1 MSLKIVKTF
10 ALDFTRNAPLEYI
23 FVKAGDK
30 NSRVLDITPF
40 NSGLAYTIPEG
51 VKVVFAAKKP
61 DKTEILN
68 DAKVNTATGHI
79 EVTLSEQTLAAE
91 GILVCEVALYSAS
104 DEFLSSQHF
113 YLKASPFALTNVES
127 GNEYNTLVV
136 ALLSVDAKVRE
147 AEEAIANANAATN
160 AANTATTNANAAT
173 ARALTAEESALAAA
187 ETARNAAASITD
199 HELKKYSVRF
209 SGSASAGTREDDAVG
224 MLAKVAI
231 GEEVVQNDFDNVP
244 FFDRP
249 ICCCTWDAAAR
260 KWRVN
265 AYKGEPGF
273 AWDGSNGE
281 VMYECT
287 PFYYKAIFEG
297 VSSPTYVSVTA
308 TPCEGYELA
317 PLFKNGEDKV
327 YCPCFNMA
335 LVDDVA
341 VSRAGL
347 TPYYGSLNA
356 AMEKAR
362 KFDAKAH
369 TETIEALFSD
379 ALLLWVEFATKNW
392 RSVMYGCGTLVYNAT
407 TRVSSVV
414 SKTVFKTTYS
424 GLVAGQRIALG
435 SGEYGSNRHA
445 SVEIASVETDPSD
458 STLCVVTLKE
468 AATGLAA
475 NDYISSRMYET
486 GKAALAVTNASSG
499 SPVSNTS
506 GKYPCI
512 WRGKE
517 NPWGNGFSTLCN
529 VLTKRYGAEGAY
541 TYKLQ
546 YLPDPS
552 KYASGAIT
560 EDYIEANFNLA
571 TTDGYAK
578 TLGQDTRYPFL
589 FCTSEVGASST
600 NYIGAYYYYPRYEV
614 CAARVGGH
622 FGCGGFV
629 GLFFY
634 LYYAPGTSNVI
645 SAARLF
651 CSP

>member
-1 MSLKIVKTF
+1 M
-10 ALDFTRNAPLEYI
+10 
-23 FVKAGDK
+23 
-30 NSRVLDITPF
+30 
-40 NSGLAYTIPEG
+40 
-51 VKVVFAAKKP
+51 
-61 DKTEILN
+61 
-68 DAKVNTATGHI
+68 
-79 EVTLSEQTLAAE
+79 
-91 GILVCEVALYSAS
+91 
-104 DEFLSSQHF
+104 
-113 YLKASPFALTNVES
+113 
-127 GNEYNTLVV
+127 
-136 ALLSVDAKVRE
+136 DAKVRE
-147 AEEAIANANAATN
+147 AEVAIANANAATS
-160 AANTATTNANAAT
+160 AANTATANANAAT
-173 ARALTAEESALAAA
+173 SRALTAEESALAAA

-224 MLAKVAI
+224 MFAKVAI
-231 GEEVVQNDFDNVP
+231 GAEVVQNDFDSVP

-249 ICCCTWDAAAR
+249 ICCCTWDATAR

-297 VSSPTYVSVTA
+297 VGSPTYVSVTA

-347 TPYYGSLNA
+347 VPYYGSLNA

-392 RSVMYGCGTLVYNAT
+392 RSVMYGCGSLVYNTT

-414 SKTVFKTTYS
+414 SETEFKTTYS
-424 GLVAGQRIALG
+424 GLVAGQNIALG
-435 SGEYGSNRHA
+435 SGEYGTNRHA
-445 SVEIASVETDPSD
+445 NVEIASVEVDPSD
-458 STLCVVTLKE
+458 STLYVVKLVE
-468 AATGLAA
+468 AAPGLAA
-475 NDYISSRMYET
+475 NDYISSRMYKT
-486 GKAALAVTNASSG
+486 GKAAIAVTNASSG

-529 VLTKRYGAEGAY
+529 VLSKRYGEEGSY

-552 KYASGAIT
+552 KYANGAIT

-600 NYIGAYYYYPRYEV
+600 TYIGAYYYYPRYEV
-614 CAARVGGH
+614 GAVRVGGGFSH
-622 FGCGGFV
+622 GGYV
-629 GLFFY
+629 GLYFT
-634 LYYAPGTSNVI
+634 LAYAPSD
-645 SAARLF
+645 SYFYYAARLF
-651 CSP
+651 CSQ

>member
-1 MSLKIVKTF
+1 MSLKIVKTL

-30 NSRVLDITPF
+30 NSRVLDITPL
-40 NSGLAYTIPEG
+40 NSGLAYVIPEG

-68 DAKVNTATGHI
+68 DAKVNTKTGHI

-91 GILVCEVALYSAS
+91 GILVCEVALYTAS

-113 YLKASPFALTNVES
+113 YLKASPFALTDVES

-147 AEEAIANANAATN
+147 AEEAIANANAATS
-160 AANTATTNANAAT
+160 AANTATANANAAT
-173 ARALTAEESALAAA
+173 SRALTAEESALAAA

-224 MLAKVAI
+224 MIAKVAI
-231 GEEVVQNDFDNVP
+231 GAEVVQNDFDSVP

-297 VSSPTYVSVTA
+297 VGSPTYVSVTA

-347 TPYYGSLNA
+347 VPYYGSLNA

-392 RSVMYGCGTLVYNAT
+392 RSVMYGCGTLVYNTT

-414 SKTVFKTTYS
+414 SETEFKTTYS
-424 GLVAGQRIALG
+424 GLVAGQNIALG
-435 SGEYGSNRHA
+435 SGEYGTNRHA
-445 SVEIASVETDPSD
+445 NVEIASVEVDPSD
-458 STLCVVTLKE
+458 STLYVVKLVE
-468 AATGLAA
+468 AAHGLAA
-475 NDYISSRMYET
+475 NDYISSRMYKT

-529 VLTKRYGAEGAY
+529 VLSKRYGEEGSY

-552 KYASGAIT
+552 KYANGAIT

-600 NYIGAYYYYPRYEV
+600 TYIGAYYYYPRYEV
-614 CAARVGGH
+614 GAVRVGGS
-622 FGCGGFV
+622 FPYGGYV
-629 GLFFY
+629 GLYFI
-634 LYYAPGTSNVI
+634 LHYAPSGSYI
-645 SAARLF
+645 FYAARLF